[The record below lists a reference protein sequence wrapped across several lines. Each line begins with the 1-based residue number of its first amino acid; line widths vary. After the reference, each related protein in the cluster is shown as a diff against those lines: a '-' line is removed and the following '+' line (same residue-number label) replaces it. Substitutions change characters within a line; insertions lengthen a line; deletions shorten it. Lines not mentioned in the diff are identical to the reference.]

1 MRCDEC
7 KQAPAT
13 VHITQ
18 VVNDM
23 KRESHLCDDC
33 AEKATE
39 DVGMGWPGISF
50 HKLLGGLLA
59 PEGVAGLASAAPKT
73 GGRCPNCSLTFA
85 DFRRLGHLGCSECH
99 VAFEQQLEP
108 VLRRIHGGTV
118 HAGKIPAKAAGPL
131 KTRRELDRLRQ
142 ELNEAIGKEEYERA
156 AALRDRIRVLER
168 QQQNGRHRG

>member
-1 MRCDEC
+1 MRCDQC

-13 VHITQ
+13 VHVTQ
-18 VVNDM
+18 VVNDV

-33 AEKATE
+33 AGKATE
-39 DVGMGWPGISF
+39 DTGMSWPGISF
-50 HKLLGGLLA
+50 HQLLGGLLA
-59 PEGVAGLASAAPKT
+59 PDSMAGMTSASSPT
-73 GGRCPNCSLTFA
+73 GDRCPNCGLTFA

-99 VAFEQQLEP
+99 VTFEKPLEP

-131 KTRRELDRLRQ
+131 KARRELDRLRE
-142 ELNEAIGKEEYERA
+142 ELTEAIGKEEYERA
-156 AALRDRIRVLER
+156 AELRDRIRVLER

>member
-13 VHITQ
+13 VHITK
-18 VVNDM
+18 VVNDV
-23 KRESHLCDDC
+23 KQESHLCDEC
-33 AEKATE
+33 AGKAAE
-39 DVGMGWPGISF
+39 DAGMAWSGISF

-59 PEGVAGLASAAPKT
+59 PEGVVGPVRSSVMT
-73 GGRCPNCSLTFA
+73 GVKCPNCGLTFA

-108 VLRRIHGGTV
+108 VLRRIHGSTE

-131 KTRRELDRLRQ
+131 KVRRELDRLRQ
-142 ELNEAIGKEEYERA
+142 ELNQAIGNEEYERA
-156 AALRDRIRVLER
+156 AELRDRIRLLER
-168 QQQNGRHRG
+168 QEQNGRHRG